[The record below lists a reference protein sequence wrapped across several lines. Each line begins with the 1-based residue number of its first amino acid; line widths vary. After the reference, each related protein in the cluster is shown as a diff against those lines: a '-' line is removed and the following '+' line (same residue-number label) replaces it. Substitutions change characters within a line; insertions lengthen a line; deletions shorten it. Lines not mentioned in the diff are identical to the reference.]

1 MVGTVVP
8 ERGGVDSDAGSGEDK
23 LPRATYQMLQETD
36 EA

>member
-1 MVGTVVP
+1 MIGTLVP
-8 ERGGVDSDAGSGEDK
+8 ERGGVDSDASSGEDQ